1 MDKQGRVLLPAYLRE
16 SVGLTG
22 EAVLV
27 GTSDHAEIWA
37 PDRWD
42 SYRKAL
48 DDPQELASAF
58 AGPGDLAPDHMR
70 FQDPLGIRFV
80 RDGGAMY
87 EGHLPVLVDEVLEM
101 LAPAPGSLHIDATL
115 GGGGHAE
122 RILEAANP
130 DGRLLGLDAD
140 ALAIARVEAR
150 LRSRF
155 GDRLVLRQANF
166 RELADVAPEAGF
178 GAVDGCLFDL
188 GLSSYQLADR
198 DRGFGFRAGGP
209 LDMRFD
215 TTRGVPAAELLA
227 SLDAAEL
234 TALFR
239 RYGEEPKAPRIAR
252 AIVDARKVAPVATA
266 EELAALV
273 ERVAPPEPAPPPPDP
288 SGDPRLP
295 GAPDRRQRGARGAPG
310 GSRRRPRPPAPG
322 RPARRPVL
330 PLARGP
336 DRQAVLPGRASR
348 LRLPARRAGLRLRPE
363 PAPAPRDPPVAH
375 PDGRRDRRQPP
386 RPKRPPA
393 GRRATRRLS
402 KPSTH
407 HRKEEPRMSKRHQ
420 SSRRKAYGRRQHE
433 VRERQRPRAA
443 RRGLRLRARR
453 LGTGR
458 QADPLGFLDPRSPRI
473 RFALG
478 D

>member
-1 MDKQGRVLLPAYLRE
+1 
-16 SVGLTG
+16 
-22 EAVLV
+22 
-27 GTSDHAEIWA
+27 
-37 PDRWD
+37 
-42 SYRKAL
+42 
-48 DDPQELASAF
+48 
-58 AGPGDLAPDHMR
+58 MR

-80 RDGGAMY
+80 RDGGVMN
-87 EGHLPVLVDEVLEM
+87 EGHLPVLVEEVLEM

-150 LRSRF
+150 LASQF

-178 GAVDGCLFDL
+178 AAVDGCLFDL

-273 ERVAPPEPAPPPPDP
+273 ERVAPPNPRLRRRTHPATRVFQALRIAVNEELEALQAGLAAALDLLRPGGRLVVLSYHSLEDRIVKRFFQAERRGCVCPPDVP
-288 SGDPRLP
+288 VCVC
-295 GAPDRRQRGARGAPG
+295 
-310 GSRRRPRPPAPG
+310 G
-322 RPARRPVL
+322 RNP
-330 PLARGP
+330 
-336 DRQAVLPGRASR
+336 R
-348 LRLPARRAGLRLRPE
+348 LRLVTRPSLTPTDAE
-363 PAPAPRDPPVAH
+363 IDAN
-375 PDGRRDRRQPP
+375 
-386 RPKRPPA
+386 
-393 GRRATRRLS
+393 
-402 KPSTH
+402 
-407 HRKEEPRMSKRHQ
+407 
-420 SSRRKAYGRRQHE
+420 
-433 VRERQRPRAA
+433 PRARSA
-443 RRGLRLRARR
+443 RLRAAER
-453 LGTGR
+453 L
-458 QADPLGFLDPRSPRI
+458 A
-473 RFALG
+473 A
-478 D
+478 